1 MAVPEAFYREAI
13 DLNRY
18 SNKVQYQIAT
28 QFNEVILD
36 VLRKIR
42 DLEGNSPAT
51 TARLRSILAQMVDS
65 LKGWENQSAAY
76 MIDELQGLAE
86 FQVGFVQDQLQRV
99 LPKGEFQVNTVAVSP
114 DFAKSVVTRDP
125 TALTIRLRGEDGVF
139 RAAQFALTAKRGSD
153 ISLPN
158 GKTVQKAFRAI
169 SEDSGSRLSKA
180 IRLGI
185 LEGET
190 LPQIVR
196 RLKGPN
202 LSFASTP
209 QNAIALRSALKD
221 SEGMLLANKQ
231 IQTIVRT
238 SVNQVQNAASQA
250 VYASNKNITGKYQ
263 YVATLD
269 ARTSSI
275 CQRLDGQIFNYDQG
289 PVPPQH
295 FNCRSTTVPVIEDV
309 DFPPSALESRPSAT
323 GRVPQNTN
331 YANWL
336 KDNPNIQEEVLGKK
350 KRYFNFLMSS
360 KRGKKQLNA
369 TNALKKIIREDG
381 TELTLKQLASRYP
394 NAN

>member
-18 SNKVQYQIAT
+18 SNKVQFQIAS

-42 DLEGNSPAT
+42 DLEGNSPTT

-65 LKGWENQSAAY
+65 LKGWENESAAY
-76 MIDELQGLAE
+76 MIDELQNLAE

-114 DFAKSVVTRDP
+114 DFAKSIVTKDP
-125 TALTIRLRGEDGVF
+125 TAMTIRLRDKDGVF
-139 RAAQFALTAKRGSD
+139 RSAQFALTAKRGSE

-158 GKTVQKAFRAI
+158 GKNVKKSFRGIA
-169 SEDSGSRLSKA
+169 EDSASRLSKA
-180 IRLGI
+180 IRLGV
-185 LEGET
+185 LEGES
-190 LPQIVR
+190 LPKIVR

-202 LSFASTP
+202 LRFNAKP
-209 QNAIALRSALKD
+209 QNSIALNSALKN
-221 SEGMLLANKQ
+221 SEGMLLSNKQ
-231 IQTIVRT
+231 ISTVVRT
-238 SVNQVQNAASQA
+238 TVNQVQNAASQA
-250 VYASNKNITGKYQ
+250 VYSANKDVTGRYQ

-275 CQRLDGQIFNYDQG
+275 CQRLDGQLFRYDQG

-295 FNCRSTTVPVIEDV
+295 FNCRSTTVPVID
-309 DFPPSALESRPSAT
+309 DDDLRRRFPDTRPSAT
-323 GRVPQNTN
+323 GRVPQDTN
-331 YANWL
+331 YATWL
-336 KDNPNIQEEVLGKK
+336 KDNPDLQDKVLGKK
-350 KRYFNFLMSS
+350 KRYFNYLMSP

-369 TNALKKIIREDG
+369 SNALKKIIREDG
-381 TELTLKQLASRYP
+381 TELTLKELADKYKD
-394 NAN
+394 AN

>member
-99 LPKGEFQVNTVAVSP
+99 LPKGEYQVNTVAVSP

-125 TALTIRLRGEDGVF
+125 TALTIRLRDEDGVF

-158 GKTVQKAFRAI
+158 GKTVQKAFRGI

-180 IRLGI
+180 IRLGV

-209 QNAIALRSALKD
+209 QNSIALRSALKD

-250 VYASNKNITGKYQ
+250 VYAANKNITGKYQ

-275 CQRLDGQIFNYDQG
+275 CQRLDGQIFKYEQG

-309 DFPPSALESRPSAT
+309 DFPPSALETRPSAT

-336 KDNPNIQEEVLGKK
+336 KDNPSIQEEVLGKK

-381 TELTLKQLASRYP
+381 TELTLKQLASKYP

>member
-1 MAVPEAFYREAI
+1 MAVPEAFYRQAI

-18 SNKVQYQIAT
+18 SNKVQFQIAS

-42 DLEGNSPAT
+42 DLEGNSPST
-51 TARLRSILAQMVDS
+51 TARLRSILAQMVES
-65 LKGWENQSAAY
+65 LKGWENESAAY

-125 TALTIRLRGEDGVF
+125 TALTIRLRDKDGIF
-139 RAAQFALTAKRGSD
+139 RAAQFSLTAKRGSE

-158 GKTVQKAFRAI
+158 GKNVKKAFRGIAD
-169 SEDSGSRLSKA
+169 DSGSRLSKA
-180 IRLGI
+180 IRLGV
-185 LEGET
+185 LEGES
-190 LPQIVR
+190 LPQIVS

-202 LSFASTP
+202 LSFRSKP
-209 QNAIALRSALKD
+209 QNAIALKSALKN
-221 SEGMLLANKQ
+221 SEGMLLSNKQ
-231 IQTIVRT
+231 IQTVVRT
-238 SVNQVQNAASQA
+238 TVNQVQNAASQSVFA
-250 VYASNKNITGKYQ
+250 ANSNITGKYQ

-309 DFPPSALESRPSAT
+309 DFPPSALETRPSAT

-331 YANWL
+331 YATWL
-336 KDNPNIQEEVLGKK
+336 NENPNIQEEVLGKK
-350 KRYFNFLMSS
+350 KKYFNFLMSP
-360 KRGKKQLNA
+360 KRGKKQLSP

-381 TELTLKQLASRYP
+381 TELSLDQLAKRYP
-394 NAN
+394 NAT